1 MIASVT
7 ELPFNRLMGLERGD
21 ATSVLTLPSGDQYLN
36 HLGTVHAGAL
46 LVLAEAASGEHLLQ
60 HFHGFERVIPV
71 VRRMEAKFRKPAHGA
86 ITSEVAIVA
95 SEPDRITSE
104 LSAKGRTLVNLAVE
118 LYDQSATHVLSAK
131 VEWFIATQP

>member
-21 ATSVLTLPSGDQYLN
+21 AASVLTLPSGGQYLN

-46 LVLAEAASGEHLLQ
+46 LALAEAASGEHLLQ
-60 HFHGFERVIPV
+60 HFRGAEGVIPV
-71 VRRMEAKFRKPAHGA
+71 VRRMEAKFRKPAHGSVSSA
-86 ITSEVAIVA
+86 VTIADG
-95 SEPDRITSE
+95 EPDRMQRE
-104 LSAKGRTLVNLAVE
+104 LAAKGRTLIDLAVE

-131 VEWFIATQP
+131 VEWFITTQP